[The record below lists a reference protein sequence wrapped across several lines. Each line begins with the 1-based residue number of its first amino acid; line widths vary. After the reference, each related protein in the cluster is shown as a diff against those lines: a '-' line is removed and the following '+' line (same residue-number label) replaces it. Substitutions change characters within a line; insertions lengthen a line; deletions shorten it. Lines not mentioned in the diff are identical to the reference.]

1 MNRYYPIFLDLKG
14 RSCLVVG
21 GGEVA
26 CRKVAALLEAGA
38 DICVVAFDAVR
49 PLETLAEDDR
59 IRLEKRGFAEPDID
73 GKHFVIAATD
83 DRALNERISGAC
95 DEKGIICNV
104 VDQPDLCSAIIPS
117 VVKRGRLQI
126 AVSTSGASPAMAR
139 RIRETLESR
148 FGDEYAS
155 ALHILAA
162 VRDYVLNEG
171 PFEKTN
177 REIFEALVGSNL
189 VELCKTGD
197 FGSIRALLES
207 VLGAQATEAV
217 LERM

>member
-1 MNRYYPIFLDLKG
+1 MNRYYPIFLDLKD

-26 CRKVAALLEAGA
+26 CRKVTGLLEAGA
-38 DICVVAFDAVR
+38 CIRVVACDAVG
-49 PLETLAEDDR
+49 PLEALAKDNR
-59 IRLEKRGFAEPDID
+59 IVLEKRGFVESDLER
-73 GKHFVIAATD
+73 KHFVIAATD

-95 DEKGIICNV
+95 DKKGIICNV

-117 VVKRGRLQI
+117 VVKKGRLQI

-155 ALHILAA
+155 ALDILSA
-162 VRDYVLNEG
+162 VRQYVLNEG
-171 PFEKTN
+171 PFERTN
-177 REIFEALVGSNL
+177 REIFEALVDSNL

-197 FGSIRALLES
+197 FESIRALLMS
-207 VLGAQATEAV
+207 VLGERATDAV

>member
-38 DICVVAFDAVR
+38 DIRVVAFDAVR
-49 PLETLAEDDR
+49 PLETLAEGDR
-59 IRLEKRGFAEPDID
+59 IRLEKRGFRRT
-73 GKHFVIAATD
+73 GTSMGSSFVIAATD

-126 AVSTSGASPAMAR
+126 ARFHKRSQPGDGSEGFGKRWSPVSETNTLPPCISSPLSAS
-139 RIRETLESR
+139 T
-148 FGDEYAS
+148 
-155 ALHILAA
+155 
-162 VRDYVLNEG
+162 
-171 PFEKTN
+171 
-177 REIFEALVGSNL
+177 
-189 VELCKTGD
+189 C
-197 FGSIRALLES
+197 
-207 VLGAQATEAV
+207 
-217 LERM
+217 